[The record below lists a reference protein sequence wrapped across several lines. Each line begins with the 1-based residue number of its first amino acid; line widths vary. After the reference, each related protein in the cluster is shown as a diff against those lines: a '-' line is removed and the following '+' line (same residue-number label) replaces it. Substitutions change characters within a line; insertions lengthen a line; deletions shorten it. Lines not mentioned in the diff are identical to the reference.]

1 MANLD
6 LPFLF
11 YQKVNVE
18 KDDLEGHTNLAFEAT
33 EIETAI
39 SKAKDLKTLSKNLDV
54 GDEIDDA
61 NDVNDSNDAK
71 KPRVKKTSKKKRFQT
86 ETETRIKNDLKVD
99 VHHHHDHRH
108 HDQGSSF
115 RKGFEP
121 TTTIMYLVLFVII
134 YPGVDPHK
142 TFYPNFRL
150 RSVLSAN

>member
-86 ETETRIKNDLKVD
+86 ETETRKLA
-99 VHHHHDHRH
+99 RPL
-108 HDQGSSF
+108 
-115 RKGFEP
+115 EP
-121 TTTIMYLVLFVII
+121 THPKHAILLCPAPVSVS
-134 YPGVDPHK
+134 
-142 TFYPNFRL
+142 RL
-150 RSVLSAN
+150 KSRPILQEESKSCPI